1 MVLDNTASSPH
12 ERGEAERVY
21 LSLTIPIILM
31 SNESDIAVLKSK
43 VEDLEENQTILFDRL
58 RTNEKWI
65 AGAGAVLTA
74 GMAIVGI
81 VAAVDAKTHTEID
94 KAQCE
99 STRMCISQKSS
110 KNY

>member
-12 ERGEAERVY
+12 ERAEGERVY

-81 VAAVDAKTHTEID
+81 VAAVDAKTRAEINE
-94 KAQCE
+94 ASCE